1 MSFKKGAFQI
11 SAQKISCQ
19 ILLNRITYAKL
30 FLEIRVRCE
39 QCKPLQPQV
48 INTRDS
54 RVYDAEQ
61 HGDHN
66 ITSFSRSLICEMTF
80 FRLYQL
86 YSKYKTLLFCP
97 LFLGT
102 KNMCYYLVI
111 YNCYFRFGRWI
122 RDHAD
127 GCKIIKVG
135 PCNEQAVLESDE
147 SKRCSSYTAVTKGR
161 K

>member
-19 ILLNRITYAKL
+19 ILLNRIAKL

-39 QCKPLQPQV
+39 QCKPLQSQV

-97 LFLGT
+97 LSLGT

-111 YNCYFRFGRWI
+111 SGLGDGLEIMRTVVKLSKW
-122 RDHAD
+122 DHVMS
-127 GCKIIKVG
+127 KLYQNQMKVNDALHI
-135 PCNEQAVLESDE
+135 PL
-147 SKRCSSYTAVTKGR
+147 
-161 K
+161 

>member
-19 ILLNRITYAKL
+19 ILLNRITNAKL

-39 QCKPLQPQV
+39 QCKPLQSQV

-97 LFLGT
+97 LSLGT

-111 YNCYFRFGRWI
+111 SGLGDGLEIMRTVVKLSKW
-122 RDHAD
+122 DHVMS
-127 GCKIIKVG
+127 KLYQNQMKVNDALHI
-135 PCNEQAVLESDE
+135 PL
-147 SKRCSSYTAVTKGR
+147 
-161 K
+161 